1 VLADG
6 KRRFYLKE
14 GIVKAA
20 KDLVTNI
27 QATKSDGGKKVKV
40 L

>member
-1 VLADG
+1 MRLS
-6 KRRFYLKE
+6 LE
-14 GIVKAA
+14 ILKAA